1 MANQICA
8 LVPATAM
15 AAITPPVRSRI
26 GLPAQGQP
34 ISPSSSS
41 MAQPIRLI
49 SAILLLQSL
58 DRVIGFSLLR
68 VRRSPAPAL

>member
-1 MANQICA
+1 
-8 LVPATAM
+8 
-15 AAITPPVRSRI
+15 
-26 GLPAQGQP
+26 
-34 ISPSSSS
+34 

-68 VRRSPAPAL
+68 VRRSPAPALYGGGAPFKKCSAYWMAHGDVFAAGVR